1 METFEAFLNTI
12 NVPEHKYRLEM
23 ILSEVKRQFPTLEYV
38 VKWNQPMFVAHGT
51 YIIGFSVAK
60 AHLAIAPERACKEAF
75 QDRIKAVGYQ
85 TTKELVKIK
94 WSESVD
100 LQLIFDMVRYNVEDK
115 DALTRFW
122 R

>member
-1 METFEAFLNTI
+1 METFEEFLNTV
-12 NVPEHKYRLEM
+12 NNPEHKQRLEM
-23 ILSEVKRQFPTLEYV
+23 ILSEIKRQFPSLEEV
-38 VKWNQPMFVAHGT
+38 IKWHQPMFVAHGT

-60 AHLAIAPERACKEAF
+60 AHLAIAPESACKEAF
-75 QDRIKAVGYQ
+75 QDRIKAAGYQ

-100 LQLIFDMVRYNVEDK
+100 LQLIFDMVRYNIQDKED
-115 DALTRFW
+115 LTSFW